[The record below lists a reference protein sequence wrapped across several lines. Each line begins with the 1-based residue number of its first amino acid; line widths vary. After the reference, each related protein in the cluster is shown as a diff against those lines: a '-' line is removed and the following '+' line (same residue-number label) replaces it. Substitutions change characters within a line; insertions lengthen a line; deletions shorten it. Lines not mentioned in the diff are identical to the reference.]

1 MPETR
6 AVGPLAATLRAG
18 QLRGREP
25 DDPRYATANALLLLH
40 RSAVLSV
47 ADDGTIELDDSWIRS
62 WSLTTRLGQGPAVTA
77 RDGLP
82 GKVAARRR
90 AALRA
95 LCADGHTT
103 AVTVTA
109 APEAA
114 MVTGTGAGG
123 IRDVGIE
130 LHGTYGWP
138 VLPGSALKGL
148 AHAYA
153 RDEAQTAR
161 EELDRLFGRPPRA
174 DALAWTGTVTFLD
187 ALPGPEGI
195 AVAEHVRTPHTR
207 GYRQDPDDKHAEPS
221 PPAEYLNPVP
231 IPFLVLSGGTFTI
244 HLIGPESEVTE
255 AAMFLVEA
263 FSETGLGAKTTSG
276 YGYLQAESVPGIA
289 EPPDPRAS
297 AQTKSA
303 QTKKGSRR

>member
-6 AVGPLAATLRAG
+6 AIGPLAATLRAG

-25 DDPRYATANALLLLH
+25 DDPQYATANALLLLH

-47 ADDGTIELDDSWIRS
+47 TDGIIELDDRWIRS
-62 WSLTTRLGQGPAVTA
+62 WSLITRLGQGPAATA
-77 RDGLP
+77 RDGQP

-95 LCADGHTT
+95 LCADGRTA

-138 VLPGSALKGL
+138 VLPGSTLKGV

-153 RDEAQTAR
+153 RDEAQAGR
-161 EELDRLFGRPPRA
+161 EKLDRLFGAPPRA
-174 DALAWTGTVTFLD
+174 DARACAGTVTFLD

-195 AVAEHVRTPHTR
+195 AVAEHVLTPHTR
-207 GYRQDPDDKHAEPS
+207 GYRQDPDDKRAEPS
-221 PPAEYLNPVP
+221 PPAEYINPVP

-244 HLIGPESEVTE
+244 HLIGPEPEVTQ
-255 AAMFLVEA
+255 AAKFLVEA
-263 FSETGLGAKTTSG
+263 FGEIGLGAKTTSG
-276 YGYLQAESVPGIA
+276 YGYFQADSVPGIA
-289 EPPDPRAS
+289 EPPDPQA
-297 AQTKSA
+297 SA